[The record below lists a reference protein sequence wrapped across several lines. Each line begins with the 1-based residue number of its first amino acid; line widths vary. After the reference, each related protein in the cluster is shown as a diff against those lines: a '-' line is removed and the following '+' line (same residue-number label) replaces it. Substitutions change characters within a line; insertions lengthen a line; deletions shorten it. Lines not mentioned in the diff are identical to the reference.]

1 MAPHGVVVGKPHL
14 GAHRHHQHTGHELPL
29 LLRHLHASERLDLL
43 AGLGRIQKDHGIGHR
58 LARSVGHIDL
68 HRARLRAA
76 NQQYQRSKRC

>member
-1 MAPHGVVVGKPHL
+1 MVSHRVAVGEQHL
-14 GAHRHHQHTGHELPL
+14 GAHGHHQHTGHELPL

-43 AGLGRIQKDHGIGHR
+43 AGLGRIQKDHGIGQR

-76 NQQYQRSKRC
+76 SQQYQRSKRC